1 MIESRH
7 DACIPRSDMTLP
19 YPYEVEMGT
28 LKPRPRFDLLDFDV
42 GHHMRD
48 AIRSRG
54 ETAELFGVRYHLVNP
69 RDEELLGRLRSELTT
84 HFNERVATPDA
95 VVWQEFVDQARAQLE
110 RDGHLDEGV
119 LHTLRATI
127 DGL

>member
-1 MIESRH
+1 
-7 DACIPRSDMTLP
+7 MTLP
-19 YPYEVEMGT
+19 YPYEVETGT
-28 LKPRPRFDLLDFDV
+28 LKPRPRFDRLVFDV

-54 ETAELFGVRYHLVNP
+54 DMAELFGVPYRLVNP
-69 RDEELLGRLRSELTT
+69 RDEELLGRLRSELTA

-95 VVWQEFVDQARAQLE
+95 VVWQDFVDQARAQLE
-110 RDGHLDEGV
+110 RHERLDDDV
-119 LHTLRATI
+119 LRTLRATI